1 MFTTYNNCYKP
12 TLERRLG
19 AGELPEPGHVVVEDG
34 RLSVSADVMEGVYED
49 AGQAQLPQVEVL
61 PQDVVELISPEGGG
75 EGGVRLLS
83 VSLVSEIKP
92 CFTTSL

>member
-1 MFTTYNNCYKP
+1 MFTITTAKL

-19 AGELPEPGHVVVEDG
+19 AGELQEPGHIVVEDG
-34 RLSVSADVMEGVYED
+34 GLPVSADVVEGVYEH

-61 PQDVVELISPEGGG
+61 SQDAVELISPEGGG

-83 VSLVSEIKP
+83 VSLVSEIKQ